1 VFNSLDTLVGRIRM
15 THVSEM
21 ARHATIV
28 IHAVPGV
35 GTPSDQTAW
44 ETALKDS
51 GWTVK
56 VTSDV
61 IPILPEHIPSGG
73 WTRYALKSYHRDH
86 IDAVPPKLPPAAW
99 RYHLL
104 VVSDL
109 QMGAEDE
116 EGPNGVMYDVGD
128 PWRNEPPR
136 EGAAI
141 AAKRKSKWPVSAQ
154 EKGAEPEES
163 ELQSRPELL
172 CRTALHEL
180 GHMQGLYHNPG
191 HQGIM
196 QPTEFID
203 VLSPLDFRHS
213 PIDAF
218 RLWHLPDLWVMP
230 GGVPFGYRYK
240 AAAVDVL
247 DLIPESPG
255 LKLSMKPMTMVA
267 GGEPEDLVLTLHN
280 ASSRAVL
287 CPNSR
292 HVEPRYGRLGALLRT
307 PAGSWEEI
315 WSVRFPRRVGGLGST
330 SLLSGETIV
339 FRVSWDYKPRALRQG
354 GLHQLHAHL
363 SWFVDYPTSGGER
376 IYYRVSAEAPLRV
389 T

>member
-1 VFNSLDTLVGRIRM
+1 MKN
-15 THVSEM
+15 
-21 ARHATIV
+21 
-28 IHAVPGV
+28 
-35 GTPSDQTAW
+35 
-44 ETALKDS
+44 
-51 GWTVK
+51 
-56 VTSDV
+56 
-61 IPILPEHIPSGG
+61 
-73 WTRYALKSYHRDH
+73 
-86 IDAVPPKLPPAAW
+86 DAE
-99 RYHLL
+99 
-104 VVSDL
+104 S
-109 QMGAEDE
+109 
-116 EGPNGVMYDVGD
+116 
-128 PWRNEPPR
+128 
-136 EGAAI
+136 
-141 AAKRKSKWPVSAQ
+141 
-154 EKGAEPEES
+154 EES
-163 ELQSRPELL
+163 ELQDNPELFY
-172 CRTALHEL
+172 RTALHEL

-191 HQGIM
+191 QQGIM

-203 VLSPLDFRHS
+203 KLSALDLRHS

-255 LKLSMKPMTMVA
+255 LRLSMKPMTMVA

-363 SWFVDYPTSGGER
+363 SWVVDYPTSGGER